1 MKKKGSI
8 MLIIIMAIVG
18 AYLIYNRFNKDGN
31 INNNNKNF
39 NEEYSLVDKDNVY
52 RYINIDEVLDTFNKS
67 GIIFMGFKENVWSN
81 YYAKYLN
88 EVAKENNIKEIL
100 YYDIKKD
107 RQTNNIKYKKL
118 INLLEKYLMM
128 NDEGNLYIS
137 VPYLVIIKDSKIMY
151 TDNETSIINGNT
163 TPSLYW
169 NQNNIDNF
177 KDKINNYIVEFKG
190 GK

>member
-1 MKKKGSI
+1 MKKKSSI

-18 AYLIYNRFNKDGN
+18 AYLIYNHFEKNGEIDY
-31 INNNNKNF
+31 NKNF
-39 NEEYSLVDKDNVY
+39 NEEYSLVDKNNVY
-52 RYINIDEVLDTFNKS
+52 KYVNIDEVLDTFDKN
-67 GIIFMGFKENVWSN
+67 GIIFMGFKENTWSN

-88 EVAKENNIKEIL
+88 EVAKDNDIKEIL

-107 RQTNNIKYKKL
+107 RQSNNIKYKKL
-118 INLLEKYLMM
+118 VNLLEKYLMM

-137 VPYLVIIKDSKIMY
+137 VPYLVIIKDGKILH